1 MMYMSTSLL
10 VLKENRIAGVKWSI
24 VRSIVHSIQ
33 VVGICLRMLQP
44 LFRSENSCWPGS

>member
-33 VVGICLRMLQP
+33 VVGICLRMLQFHYFD
-44 LFRSENSCWPGS
+44 LKCMLA